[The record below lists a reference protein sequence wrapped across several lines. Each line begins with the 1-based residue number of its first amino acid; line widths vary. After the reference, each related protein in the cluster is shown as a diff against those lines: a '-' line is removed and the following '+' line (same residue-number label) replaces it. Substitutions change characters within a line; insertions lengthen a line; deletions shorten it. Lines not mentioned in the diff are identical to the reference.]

1 MDLGLA
7 GRSALVT
14 GASKGIGLASA
25 WSLAR
30 EGCNVHLAARTA
42 ADLEKARAEI
52 AGRFGVSVEIHA
64 TDLSVGDN
72 ARALLDACK
81 DVDILVNNAGAIPG
95 GSIEAVGEPRWREAW
110 DLKVFGYINTC
121 RAALANMK
129 ARGRGVIVN
138 VIGAAG
144 ERPSAGY
151 IAGAGG
157 NAALMAVTRALGASS
172 TRYGVRV
179 VGINPGLIETD
190 RLITLARTRAQAQL
204 GDAERW
210 RETLDPTFPP
220 GMPAHIGDMVA
231 FLASDLSANTTG
243 TIITIDGGASARVGA
258 S

>member
-14 GASKGIGLASA
+14 GASKGIGFACA

-30 EGCNVHLAARTA
+30 EGCNVHLASRTA

-52 AGRFGVSVEIHA
+52 AGRFDVAVAIHP
-64 TDLSVGDN
+64 TDLSLGDN
-72 ARALLDACK
+72 ARALVDACR

-95 GSIEAVGEPRWREAW
+95 GNIDAVGEPRWREAW

-129 ARGRGVIVN
+129 ARGGGVIVN

-157 NAALMAVTRALGASS
+157 NAALMALTRALGASS
-172 TRYGVRV
+172 TRHGVRV
-179 VGINPGLIETD
+179 VGVNPGMIETD
-190 RLITLARTRAQAQL
+190 RLITLARNRAQAQF
-204 GDAERW
+204 GDPERW
-210 RETLDPTFPP
+210 RETLDATFPP

-231 FLASDLSANTTG
+231 FLASELSANTTG
-243 TIITIDGGASARVGA
+243 TIITIDGGFSARTA
-258 S
+258 AN

>member
-1 MDLGLA
+1 M
-7 GRSALVT
+7 
-14 GASKGIGLASA
+14 
-25 WSLAR
+25 
-30 EGCNVHLAARTA
+30 HLAARTR

-52 AGRFGVSVEIHA
+52 ADRFGVGVDIHPV
-64 TDLSVGDN
+64 DLSVGDD
-72 ARALLDACK
+72 ARALVEACK

-95 GSIEAVGEPRWREAW
+95 GSIERIDEPRWREAW

-157 NAALMAVTRALGASS
+157 NAALMAMTRALGAAS
-172 TRYGVRV
+172 TRHGVRV

-190 RLITLARTRAQAQL
+190 RLVTQARTRAEAQL
-204 GDAERW
+204 GDPERW
-210 RETLDPTFPP
+210 RETLDPAFPP

-243 TIITIDGGASARVGA
+243 TIITIDGGASARVA
-258 S
+258 TA